1 MKKGICCDKR
11 PITWIRKENCT
22 QQDVMFKCAEY
33 ISSVQSLSCVR
44 FATPW
49 TAACQASLA
58 TTNSWSLLKFIAW
71 TIWTFVSKVM
81 SLLLNMLS
89 KFVMDFL
96 PRSKSLLIS
105 WLKSPS
111 AVIFWAEENKVC
123 HCFHC
128 FPIYL
133 PWCDGTGCHDLSY
146 SPPSLS
152 SSGSLVLHFLP

>member
-1 MKKGICCDKR
+1 
-11 PITWIRKENCT
+11 
-22 QQDVMFKCAEY
+22 MFKCAEY

-89 KFVMDFL
+89 RLVITFL
-96 PRSKSLLIS
+96 PRCKHLLIS
-105 WLKSPS
+105 WLLSPS
-111 AVIFWAEENKVC
+111 AVILESRKIKAAIVSTVSNLFTC
-123 HCFHC
+123 S
-128 FPIYL
+128 
-133 PWCDGTGCHDLSY
+133 DGTRCQDLS
-146 SPPSLS
+146 
-152 SSGSLVLHFLP
+152 FLNVES